1 MNRAITVL
9 FLAFAAVGALFAQS
23 DGADASSFAYTASPA
38 DASGFASA
46 VSSEDLP
53 LNPPPYEVK
62 ADVEVRMGKTPSGFD
77 YALYSDDEFAP
88 WQKKLRRAEIIF
100 FGGIP
105 LAFLAAGLVNSLTG
119 STLGFWPVLGISAS
133 VAVSI
138 SLVDF
143 IIGEIDKAR

>member
-1 MNRAITVL
+1 M
-9 FLAFAAVGALFAQS
+9 
-23 DGADASSFAYTASPA
+23 
-38 DASGFASA
+38 
-46 VSSEDLP
+46 
-53 LNPPPYEVK
+53 NPPPYEVR

-119 STLGFWPVLGISAS
+119 NTLGFWPVLGISAS
-133 VAVSI
+133 IAVSI
-138 SLVDF
+138 SLADF
-143 IIGEIDKAR
+143 IIGEIDKGR